1 MLVVY
6 ADNVAAE
13 LCDDPG
19 YAEELTR
26 LVEQLNVEQGGSAGL
41 NKAAVNDS
49 GQDSNVDVAAGYEA
63 HDLLALYGYLIEH
76 YSRNGNCASALC
88 DELLLLDERQD
99 SRRDLVVGNGND
111 LVNVL
116 AAYIKGMLTGFLY
129 LDSVRDGGNI
139 VKALDLA
146 VIKAEGNFACAALG
160 SVESV
165 RAGESV
171 IAIGTPLALQFQHT
185 VTRGIV
191 SAVDRTLQVP
201 SEGSTAFLEQLIQ
214 TDAAINPGNSGG
226 PLLNAK
232 GEVIGIIT
240 VRVEEAAGIGF
251 AIPIDIAKPI
261 LQHFIAEGSFTA
273 PKLGAYLF
281 DSEIARFYDENSTMT
296 AGLYVIGVEP
306 NSPAERAGLRE
317 GDILLSADGR
327 TCRMLLDLRYQIF
340 AHRVGEK
347 MALRV
352 LRGAESLD
360 ISVRLA
366 AE

>member
-1 MLVVY
+1 MRKTWKKLGLLAALCGTAVLFACAKPPAAPENTPHLVQQAQTMQGEETL
-6 ADNVAAE
+6 ADMVERLSPAVVGIANVQDGKQGIGSGVFVTTDGYVLTNHHVAAAGNE
-13 LCDDPG
+13 VVLIFSDG
-19 YAEELTR
+19 AK
-26 LVEQLNVEQGGSAGL
+26 QSACT
-41 NKAAVNDS
+41 VWS
-49 GQDSNVDVAAGYEA
+49 S
-63 HDLLALYGYLIEH
+63 
-76 YSRNGNCASALC
+76 
-88 DELLLLDERQD
+88 
-99 SRRDLVVGNGND
+99 
-111 LVNVL
+111 
-116 AAYIKGMLTGFLY
+116 
-129 LDSVRDGGNI
+129 
-139 VKALDLA
+139 KALDLA

-214 TDAAINPGNSGG
+214 TDTAINPGNSGG

-296 AGLYVIGVEP
+296 AGLYVIGIEP
-306 NSPAERAGLRE
+306 NSRAGLRE

-327 TCRMLLDLRYQIF
+327 TCRTLLDLRYQIF